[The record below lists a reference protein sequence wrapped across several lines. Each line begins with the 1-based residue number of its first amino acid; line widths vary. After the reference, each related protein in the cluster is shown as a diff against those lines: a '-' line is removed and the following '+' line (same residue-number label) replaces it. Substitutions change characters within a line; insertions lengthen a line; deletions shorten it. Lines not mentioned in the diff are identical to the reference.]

1 MNIQSRVFKKLAEVE
16 KTELATQKIELAI
29 PNLIDISKE
38 IESNWKKTS
47 KTISVEGKR
56 MLDKVLPD
64 LKALNNSVLKLKKE
78 KNDFVG
84 KAEAIGFDRKT
95 IDGELRKITSVL
107 KSGERQSEDLT
118 NKVKLI
124 RSSIF

>member
-1 MNIQSRVFKKLAEVE
+1 MSAEKKVFSRLFKED
-16 KTELATQKIELAI
+16 KTELATQKIQLAI
-29 PNLIDISKE
+29 PNLIDISEE

-64 LKALNNSVLKLKKE
+64 LKALNKSVLKLKKE

-84 KAEAIGFDRKT
+84 KAEALGFDRKT
-95 IDGELRKITSVL
+95 IDG
-107 KSGERQSEDLT
+107 
-118 NKVKLI
+118 
-124 RSSIF
+124 

>member
-1 MNIQSRVFKKLAEVE
+1 MSAEKKVFSRLFKED
-16 KTELATQKIELAI
+16 KTELATQKIQLAI
-29 PNLIDISKE
+29 PNLIDISEE

-64 LKALNNSVLKLKKE
+64 LKALNKSVLKLKKE

-84 KAEAIGFDRKT
+84 KAEALGFDRKT